1 MDRVD
6 RKLEFLQV
14 ASEGILE
21 QTGGALDEQRH
32 LGAALADADSVGS
45 GGDECWEAIVGSILG
60 DGLAVMVAPIYSNE
74 EMGTKQSQKAIL
86 ER

>member
-32 LGAALADADSVGS
+32 LWALLLPMPTRLGAAEMTVGRLS
-45 GGDECWEAIVGSILG
+45 
-60 DGLAVMVAPIYSNE
+60 
-74 EMGTKQSQKAIL
+74 
-86 ER
+86 